1 MKIYFACA
9 IVGGRQDEAIYQK
22 IVNAL
27 LEDGHDVPT
36 ALNAGPGWQTLEGS
50 PEPSE
55 VYQRDLAWIDDSDA
69 LIAEVSTP
77 SHGVGYEIGYALN
90 QKKPVLCIYRRG
102 ARVSKMLTG
111 NTMAGILV
119 LDYEDAD
126 QAIRQTWEFL
136 RALELM
142 LKP

>member
-9 IVGGRQDEAIYQK
+9 IVSGRQDEAIYQK

-77 SHGVGYEIGYALN
+77 SHGVGYEIGLAL
-90 QKKPVLCIYRRG
+90 QLSKPVLCLHQKG
-102 ARVSKMLTG
+102 LKVSKMITG
-111 NTMAGILV
+111 NSDPALTIR
-119 LDYEDAD
+119 DYSNVEE
-126 QAIRQTWEFL
+126 AISQVQTYL
-136 RALELM
+136 LNL
-142 LKP
+142 

>member
-102 ARVSKMLTG
+102 VRVSKMLTG
-111 NTMAGILV
+111 NTMAGLRI
-119 LDYEDAD
+119 LDYGDVD
-126 QAIRQTWEFL
+126 QAIQLVRDFL
-136 RALELM
+136 KAFEPLP
-142 LKP
+142 KP